1 MANDSLI
8 EAKKKE
14 STAEK
19 DDKAEKAG
27 KEVTK
32 DIEYDDKKDKKK
44 KSLKDW
50 FEQIDNN
57 IINEAEQLTI
67 EPAKQSTQV
76 IKKGNE
82 VIGSVSNPAL
92 AATIKSAIGKGEMSL
107 AGDDLKEEQPMM
119 EKAPPGME
127 DVVLSLKKKYP
138 GEEGKAFAIAWSMYN
153 KKHGKNEAAEDIL
166 TQPC

>member
-1 MANDSLI
+1 MVAEEST
-8 EAKKKE
+8 KKE
-14 STAEK
+14 DE
-19 DDKAEKAG
+19 KAEKAG
-27 KEVTK
+27 KKVTK
-32 DIEYDDKKDKKK
+32 EIEADDKKDRKEKK

-50 FEQIDNN
+50 FETIDKN
-57 IINEAEQLTI
+57 IVNEADQLTI

-119 EKAPPGME
+119 
-127 DVVLSLKKKYP
+127 
-138 GEEGKAFAIAWSMYN
+138 
-153 KKHGKNEAAEDIL
+153 
-166 TQPC
+166 